1 MIVCL
6 PILFV
11 MLIKIIKKKF
21 VSFQNF
27 LGFVPISFLVYKI
40 IRHFTL
46 VVAMKTNH
54 DN

>member
-11 MLIKIIKKKF
+11 MLIKIIKEKKF

-27 LGFVPISFLVYKI
+27 LGFVPILQNNTSLY
-40 IRHFTL
+40 TCSSDE
-46 VVAMKTNH
+46 NEP
-54 DN
+54 